1 MKKTI
6 SRREFLKG
14 SLAASG
20 LTIIASVTPFGI
32 KLVNASGMK
41 EGADGLSPSAFFQ
54 ITPDNVVKVMVPNS
68 EMGQGVRT
76 ALPMIIADELEAD
89 WNQLE
94 IIQAPAAE
102 EFKNPILH
110 CIFRSS

>member
-1 MKKTI
+1 MINKSV

-14 SLAASG
+14 SLAATG
-20 LTIIASVTPFGI
+20 LTIVASVTPFGI
-32 KLVNASGMK
+32 RLVNASGMK
-41 EGADGLSPSAFFQ
+41 EGSAGFQPSAFYQ

-89 WNQLE
+89 WDQLE
-94 IIQAPAAE
+94 IIQAPAADVF
-102 EFKNPILH
+102 FKDI
-110 CIFRSS
+110 RTW